1 MARNDSA
8 GSLLTPEC
16 EEVSKETR
24 PEDWLVGGG
33 EMGKLVRSMD
43 WTKTPLGSID
53 SWPQSLRTTVS
64 LCLASNFP
72 ISLAWGPNH
81 VQIYNDGYWPICGGK
96 HPRSM
101 GQDFS
106 ECWASAWPAIGK
118 AFDRALAGET
128 SYLENQRM
136 FLDRNGYLE
145 ETFFTFSFSPIRDE
159 TGGVGGL
166 FHPVTE
172 TTAKMVGE
180 RRTRTL
186 RDLAARTAK
195 AQETNEVFTL
205 AAQILADCEFDLP
218 FVLFYLSDAGGMDL
232 RLIAKT
238 GSLPEHIAIPTV
250 SLDGACVPWP
260 LADVMRS
267 NQPQLVSDVE
277 ARCGTF
283 PCGSYPEAQKTALAL
298 PITPP
303 GCERPTAIFVAGV
316 SSRLPLNE
324 AYRAFYDLLAA
335 AVTSSVANA
344 RAYEEERR
352 RAEALAEIDRAK
364 TAFFSNVSHEF
375 RTPITLMLGPLEDE
389 LAESMDPLPP
399 ARRERLETAHR
410 NSLRLLKLV
419 NTLLDFSR
427 IEAGRIHACYEPTD
441 LAAHTAELAS
451 VFRSAVEKAGLTL
464 TVDCTPLPQLVY
476 VDREMWEKI
485 VLNLL
490 SNALKHTFEGGIR
503 VSLRW
508 LNDRPELTVADS
520 GIGIPEGELPRLFER
535 FHRVKGAKS
544 RTHEGTGIG
553 LALVQ
558 ELIRAHGGTV
568 RVVSEEGRG
577 SVFTATVKAGS
588 AHLPPERVGTQRTQL
603 STATAAVAYVEE
615 ALHWISDAPK
625 QTASVSLSTEAAA
638 HSNSVDIATEPNVS
652 RPRILWADDNA
663 DMREYVR
670 RLLSEHYSVTE
681 VPDGAK
687 ALAAALV
694 SPPDLVLTDVM
705 MPVLDGFGLLRELRA
720 DARTRTIPVILLS
733 ARAGEE
739 AAVEGLGAGA
749 DDYLVKPFSAR
760 ELLARV
766 RTHLDLARLRRE
778 WAIELDRAN
787 KELEAFSYSV
797 SHDLRAPLRHISGF
811 VHLLKEHAGTT
822 LDEMGRRYI
831 EKISDSATK
840 MGVLI
845 DDLLAFSRIGR
856 TEMRFTTVRLDCLV
870 EQVVQELQ
878 PDTDGR
884 HVEWK
889 IGPLPA
895 VRGDSGTLRLVIVN
909 LLSNALKYT
918 RPRLEAQIEITEEHR
933 GGAEAVIVVRDNGV
947 GFDPQYA
954 HKLFGVFQRLHRA
967 EEFEGTGIGLANVRR
982 IVLRHGGRTWA
993 EAELDRGAAFY
1004 FSLPRAEG
1012 EAEWKRF

>member
-1 MARNDSA
+1 MTTVR
-8 GSLLTPEC
+8 PEC
-16 EEVSKETR
+16 EGVSKETR

-218 FVLFYLSDAGGMDL
+218 FVLFYLSDAGGTDL

-238 GSLPEHIAIPTV
+238 GSLPEDIAIPTV

-389 LAESMDPLPP
+389 LAESMDPLPA

-410 NSLRLLKLV
+410 NALRLLKLV

-427 IEAGRIHACYEPTD
+427 MEAGRVQASFEPTD
-441 LAAHTAELAS
+441 LGAYTAELAS
-451 VFRSAVEKAGLTL
+451 VFRSAVEKAGLIL
-464 TVDCTPLPQLVY
+464 NVNCPPLPKRLY
-476 VDREMWEKI
+476 VDRETWAKI
-485 VLNLL
+485 VLHLL
-490 SNALKHTFEGGIR
+490 SNALKHNF
-503 VSLRW
+503 
-508 LNDRPELTVADS
+508 
-520 GIGIPEGELPRLFER
+520 
-535 FHRVKGAKS
+535 
-544 RTHEGTGIG
+544 
-553 LALVQ
+553 
-558 ELIRAHGGTV
+558 
-568 RVVSEEGRG
+568 
-577 SVFTATVKAGS
+577 
-588 AHLPPERVGTQRTQL
+588 
-603 STATAAVAYVEE
+603 
-615 ALHWISDAPK
+615 
-625 QTASVSLSTEAAA
+625 
-638 HSNSVDIATEPNVS
+638 
-652 RPRILWADDNA
+652 
-663 DMREYVR
+663 
-670 RLLSEHYSVTE
+670 
-681 VPDGAK
+681 
-687 ALAAALV
+687 
-694 SPPDLVLTDVM
+694 
-705 MPVLDGFGLLRELRA
+705 
-720 DARTRTIPVILLS
+720 
-733 ARAGEE
+733 
-739 AAVEGLGAGA
+739 
-749 DDYLVKPFSAR
+749 
-760 ELLARV
+760 
-766 RTHLDLARLRRE
+766 
-778 WAIELDRAN
+778 
-787 KELEAFSYSV
+787 
-797 SHDLRAPLRHISGF
+797 
-811 VHLLKEHAGTT
+811 
-822 LDEMGRRYI
+822 
-831 EKISDSATK
+831 
-840 MGVLI
+840 
-845 DDLLAFSRIGR
+845 
-856 TEMRFTTVRLDCLV
+856 
-870 EQVVQELQ
+870 
-878 PDTDGR
+878 
-884 HVEWK
+884 
-889 IGPLPA
+889 
-895 VRGDSGTLRLVIVN
+895 
-909 LLSNALKYT
+909 
-918 RPRLEAQIEITEEHR
+918 
-933 GGAEAVIVVRDNGV
+933 
-947 GFDPQYA
+947 
-954 HKLFGVFQRLHRA
+954 
-967 EEFEGTGIGLANVRR
+967 
-982 IVLRHGGRTWA
+982 
-993 EAELDRGAAFY
+993 
-1004 FSLPRAEG
+1004 
-1012 EAEWKRF
+1012 